1 MPGVICTIVA
11 VLYLCI
17 NRNILPGSMYYL
29 IYVPLF
35 LLSLL
40 PLRVLYVLSDII
52 SFFLFRV
59 FGYRRKVIENNLS
72 VAFPEK
78 SIAERNSIKR
88 KFYRNFTD
96 SFIETIKCLS
106 VSKSFYDKHCKTDF
120 SLFNQFSAQGIS
132 CQMHA
137 CHQFN
142 WEWINLHWSVHLKQ
156 PLVIVYMPISSKPI
170 DRLFY
175 KFRTRYGTFMLSATE
190 SRKAFVAWR
199 NKTHALALI
208 ADQKPAA
215 PQFCYW
221 LNFFHRPTAFV
232 TGPEKN
238 ATMKKCPV
246 IFGRAFKTARGKYES
261 SLTLACEDASAL
273 KPGQLTVMYRDYIED
288 AIRQQPDM
296 YLWSHKRFK
305 HEWNEEYRKLWIDH
319 KEPAI

>member
-1 MPGVICTIVA
+1 
-11 VLYLCI
+11 
-17 NRNILPGSMYYL
+17 MYYL
-29 IYVPLF
+29 VYVPLF

-40 PLRVLYVLSDII
+40 PLRVLYILSDII

-59 FGYRRKVIENNLS
+59 FGYRRKVIESNLS
-72 VAFPEK
+72 IAFPEK
-78 SIAERNSIKR
+78 SIAERNRIKR
-88 KFYRNFTD
+88 KFHRNFTD

-106 VSKSFYDKHCKTDF
+106 VSRDFYDKHCKTDF
-120 SLFNQFSAQGIS
+120 SLFDRFAAAGKS

-142 WEWINLHWSVHLKQ
+142 WEWINLHWSVYFKQ
-156 PLVIVYMPISSKPI
+156 PLVIVYMPISNKAL

-175 KFRTRYGTFMLSATE
+175 KFRTKYGTYMLSATE

-208 ADQKPAA
+208 ADQKPAV
-215 PQFCYW
+215 PQYCFW

-238 ATMKKCPV
+238 AVMKKCPV
-246 IFGRAFKTARGKYES
+246 IFGRVFKPARGKYES
-261 SLTLACEDASAL
+261 SLLLACEDASLL

-305 HEWNEEYRKLWIDH
+305 HEWSEAYRNNWIDH
-319 KEPAI
+319 NPVESSVQ

>member
-1 MPGVICTIVA
+1 
-11 VLYLCI
+11 
-17 NRNILPGSMYYL
+17 MYYL

-40 PLRVLYVLSDII
+40 PLRALYVLSDII
-52 SFFLFRV
+52 SFFLFSV
-59 FGYRRKVIENNLS
+59 FGYRRKVIEINLS
-72 VAFPEK
+72 IAFPEK
-78 SIAERNSIKR
+78 TIAERKTIAR
-88 KFYRNFTD
+88 KFHRNFTD

-106 VSKSFYDKHCKTDF
+106 VSKNFYDKHCTTDF
-120 SLFNQFSAQGIS
+120 TLFNKMAAENRS

-142 WEWINLHWSVHLKQ
+142 WEWVNLHWSIYVKQ

-170 DRLFY
+170 DRLFLKLRT
-175 KFRTRYGTFMLSATE
+175 KFGTVMLPATE

-199 NKTHALALI
+199 NKTHTLALI
-208 ADQKPAA
+208 ADQKPAT
-215 PQFCYW
+215 PDHSYW

-238 ATMKKCPV
+238 AMMKKCPV
-246 IFGRAFKTARGKYES
+246 IFGRVMKPARGKYNS
-261 SLTLACEDASAL
+261 TLILACEDASAL
-273 KPGQLTVMYRDYIED
+273 KPGELTVMYRDFIED

-305 HEWNEEYRKLWIDH
+305 HDWSEEYRNMWIDTA
-319 KEPAI
+319 EPV